1 MSAPPDKSTRLLVVE
16 QDRRYGEW
24 LRQHLGVLCPD
35 SLISVLDFREFEH
48 WIAELAAHE
57 CDILLLSS
65 DFGSGPEDPRATGL
79 EQLRLLRSRRRKPAV
94 IAVAEAGNELTAVRA
109 LHLGAID
116 YLPKRLLTP
125 ERLATSLR
133 LALRRLARKEA
144 RRMAQP
150 TRTQAAASAGAARTS
165 RPVKPLRPE
174 PTAAPVSAPVRSAAA
189 TRAPDGALPDDTDT
203 ALDAVGD
210 LEAQAILEG
219 NEVARGAAR
228 PAETAQAGAATA
240 SAAEPAVS
248 DERPA
253 FLPYGLSPL
262 LSKDEAAQP
271 AAAASGSERPPFL
284 PYGSDYEKVADSTD
298 TISTAAPLPQL
309 VINAAPLADKASD
322 EASVSAE
329 ADVPAAELH
338 ADAAAVA
345 TLTPA
350 VPPDFLPGYTIHG
363 IVGESEKAT
372 VYVASSHALGH
383 KVAVKVSKT
392 LRDDTAGRQFLER
405 EYRAIVAIRHPA
417 VVRIFD
423 YGVQGG
429 FEFLVMEYLPLG
441 DLKARMQQGVTEQ
454 EALFYLQQIAVGL
467 RVVHHA
473 GLLHRDLKPPNV
485 MLRSSGEVALIDFGL
500 ARALDGSTPSTR
512 IGVLRG
518 SPYYM
523 SPEQAQGEPLDVR
536 SDFYS
541 LGIIL
546 FEMLTGTKPYTG
558 ATAMDVL
565 QQHVSAPLPQLP
577 QPLAHHQA
585 LLARLLAKLPAER
598 FNSATEIIDMV
609 TTTREISEVA
619 PSAA

>member
-1 MSAPPDKSTRLLVVE
+1 MPAPPDKSTRLLVVE

-24 LRQHLGVLCPD
+24 LRQHLGVLCPE

-48 WIAELAAHE
+48 WSEELAARE

-65 DFGSGPEDPRATGL
+65 DFGAGPEDPRATGL
-79 EQLRLLRSRRRKPAV
+79 EQLRRLRSRRRKPAI
-94 IAVAEAGNELTAVRA
+94 IAVAEGGNELTAVRA

-144 RRMAQP
+144 RRLLQP
-150 TRTQAAASAGAARTS
+150 TRTQVVPPSAVAARAS
-165 RPVKPLRPE
+165 RAAQPTQPE
-174 PTAAPVSAPVRSAAA
+174 PAAPVSAPLRSGPAPKA
-189 TRAPDGALPDDTDT
+189 TEAELPDDTDT

-210 LEAQAILEG
+210 LQAQAILEG
-219 NEVARGAAR
+219 NAVAGAAR
-228 PAETAQAGAATA
+228 SAVTAAAERAAA
-240 SAAEPAVS
+240 SVEPAVPG
-248 DERPA
+248 ERPA

-262 LSKDEAAQP
+262 LKDEAPQP
-271 AAAASGSERPPFL
+271 ATAATGNERPPFL
-284 PYGSDYEKVADSTD
+284 PYGSDYVKPAESTD
-298 TISTAAPLPQL
+298 TISTAAPLAQL
-309 VINAAPLADKASD
+309 AGNAAPSAHQPGD
-322 EASVSAE
+322 EASEPAE
-329 ADVPAAELH
+329 AAAAEAALH
-338 ADAAAVA
+338 ADAAAVTA
-345 TLTPA
+345 LAPT

-423 YGVQGG
+423 YGVHGG

-441 DLKARMQQGVTEQ
+441 DLKARMQQGVSEQ
-454 EALFYLQQIAVGL
+454 DALFYLQQIAVGL

-485 MLRSSGEVALIDFGL
+485 MLRAGGEVALIDFGL

-512 IGVLRG
+512 VGVLRG

-541 LGIIL
+541 LGIIF
-546 FEMLTGTKPYTG
+546 FELLTGTKPYTG

-577 QPLAHHQA
+577 QSLAHHQP
-585 LLARLLAKLPAER
+585 LLARLLAKVPAER
-598 FNSATEIIDMV
+598 FGSATEIIDTV